1 MQYLDANIG
10 LKLLTMGINAK
21 DIGLSVQIEIIAV
34 ALEVDI
40 HKKGPL
46 CENKEEV

>member
-1 MQYLDANIG
+1 MQCFDANAG
-10 LKLLTMGINAK
+10 LKLLAVGINAK

-40 HKKGPL
+40 HKKRPL
-46 CENKEEV
+46 CENKEV